1 MKVLDLCCDLGHV
14 FEGWFA
20 SEEDFQSQQS
30 RGLVTCPTCGSAQV
44 VKKLSAPRLNLGAK
58 EATPEPQGV
67 DEVAVLRAMYQRVVQ
82 EALQHTTDVGEAF
95 VEQARKMHAGEMAEA
110 PIRGKATLEEAQ
122 ELHEEGIPVLPLIL
136 PEGESGGSGS
146 LQ

>member
-20 SEEDFQSQQS
+20 SEEDFQSQQT

-44 VKKLSAPRLNLGAK
+44 VKKLSAPRLNLGSK
-58 EATPEPQGV
+58 EAAAAPQNA

-82 EALQHTTDVGEAF
+82 EVLHNTTDVGDAF

-122 ELHEEGIPVLPLIL
+122 ELHEEGIPVLPIVL
-136 PEGESGGSGS
+136 PDGEGSGSGS